1 MYLIPLTQSVLLK
14 PDRMALTFTPLS
26 YNHMFW
32 GTELK
37 KVRQRFYQF
46 YLVILKTFHVHLFL
60 SNSFMMLYHFL
71 KK

>member
-14 PDRMALTFTPLS
+14 PDRMTLMFTPLS

-37 KVRQRFYQF
+37 KERQRFYQF
-46 YLVILKTFHVHLFL
+46 YLVILKNISCASV
-60 SNSFMMLYHFL
+60 SKQQLYDAVFF
-71 KK
+71 